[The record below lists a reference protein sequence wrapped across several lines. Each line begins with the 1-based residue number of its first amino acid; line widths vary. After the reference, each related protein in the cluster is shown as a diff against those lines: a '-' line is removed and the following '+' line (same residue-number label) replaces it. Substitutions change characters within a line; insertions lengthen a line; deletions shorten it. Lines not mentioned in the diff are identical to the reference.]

1 VCTAV
6 NIMRGGALAVLS
18 HRLEVSLGAPLTK
31 HYDTRKVGDAG
42 GELRR
47 AAPARGVVYGN
58 NNTL

>member
-1 VCTAV
+1 
-6 NIMRGGALAVLS
+6 MRGGALAVLS